1 MKLKLIDKY
10 IIRKFLGTF
19 FFSLALI
26 ILIVVVFD
34 ISEKLEDFIDKK
46 APLRAIIF
54 EYYFNFIPYIINLF
68 SPLFT
73 FIAVI
78 FFTSQMATRTE
89 IVAILSSG
97 VSYTRLLY
105 PYLLSATVITILS
118 LILNNFVIPHATKKQ
133 IAFEDQYIKN
143 EFFNNDKNIHKQISP
158 GTFIY
163 MERFI
168 TTQQTGVRF
177 SIEKFAEGKLFY
189 KLISESI
196 RWDSTMNKWSI
207 NNYYIRYIN
216 GMNEVLKKGV
226 RIDTT
231 LGFTPDEFGR
241 KDNNM
246 GTMDYKELNAY
257 IAAENLKGTPNIEL
271 YEIEKYRRFAFPFAT
286 FILTLIGVSLA
297 SRKIRGGIGMHLG
310 LGIFISFTFIMFMQ
324 VSTTFAASGN
334 DFIKP
339 LTSVWIPNFLFSFLA
354 WYLLSKAQ
362 K

>member
-1 MKLKLIDKY
+1 MKLIDKY

-46 APLRAIIF
+46 APLSAIIF
-54 EYYFNFIPYIINLF
+54 DYYFNFIPYVINLF

-78 FFTSQMATRTE
+78 FFTSQMASRME

-97 VSYTRLLY
+97 VSYRRILI

-118 LILNNFVIPHATKKQ
+118 LVLNNLVIPHATKKR

-143 EFFNNDKNIHKQISP
+143 EFYNNDKNIHKQISP

-168 TTQQTGVRF
+168 TNQLTGVRF
-177 SIEKFAEGKLFY
+177 SIEKFSKGQLYY

-196 RWDSTMNKWSI
+196 RWDSTTSKWSI

-216 GMNEVLKKGV
+216 GMDETLKKGV
-226 RIDTT
+226 RMDTT
-231 LGFTPDEFGR
+231 LGFTPEEFGR

-246 GTMDYKELNAY
+246 ETMNYKELNNY
-257 IAAENLKGTPNIEL
+257 IESEGLKGSATEV
-271 YEIEKYRRFAFPFAT
+271 YKIEKYRRFAFPFAT

-297 SRKIRGGIGMHLG
+297 SRKIRGGIGMHIG
-310 LGIFISFTFIMFMQ
+310 LGIFISFTFIMFMR
-324 VSTTFAASGN
+324 VSTTFAGSGN
-334 DFIKP
+334 ELITP
-339 LTSVWIPNFLFSFLA
+339 LVSVWIPNFLFSFLA